1 MRLHEPHQRR
11 GSERG
16 QSSVELALL
25 LPVILLLMFGVLEF
39 GRVFNAW
46 IVVTQASREGARIGA
61 TQCATN
67 AACGGNVEVWVTN
80 SLGGLDPANM
90 TWDMT
95 PGPYSAGGTLEVTV
109 DYDVA
114 ITTPVISNLVG
125 NSLTVHGA
133 TSMRLE

>member
-1 MRLHEPHQRR
+1 MRSREPRQRIA
-11 GSERG
+11 SERG

-25 LPVILLLMFGVLEF
+25 LPVIVLLLFGVLEF

-46 IVVTQASREGARIGA
+46 IVVTQASREGARVGA

-67 AACGGNVEVWVTN
+67 AACSGNVQVWVTS
-80 SLGGLDPANM
+80 SLGGLNPANM

-95 PGPYSAGGTLEVTV
+95 PGPYSAGGTLVVTV

-125 NSLTVHGA
+125 NTLTVHGA

>member
-1 MRLHEPHQRR
+1 MHSREPRQHLA
-11 GSERG
+11 SERG
-16 QSSVELALL
+16 QSTVELALL
-25 LPVILLLMFGVLEF
+25 LPVIVLLLFGVLEF

-67 AACGGNVEVWVTN
+67 AACSGNVEAWVNN

-95 PGPYSAGGTLEVTV
+95 PGPYSAGGTLQVTV

-125 NSLTVHGA
+125 NTLTVHGA